1 MGTTE
6 QEQPNKDHLSMMC
19 VSVTQKEELWIILPV
34 SRKGKTKSS
43 KPVRKSFPILFAH
56 RGLLSS
62 HRFVLWKVI
71 KPNKVRVET
80 DSEHRGRGVKFKW
93 QVVPKVVP
101 LQCSAG
107 SLADFARYDRVQRA
121 SGVWVNR
128 HRELEFLGYMGR
140 CVVCSD
146 KTAASSGAPRFYNVH
161 QSSDNILRLWDKS
174 ITVITVISL
183 DSRGL
188 QWKMWNS
195 IILSTEFLTLYPTVS
210 KETIDY
216 IL

>member
-1 MGTTE
+1 M
-6 QEQPNKDHLSMMC
+6 
-19 VSVTQKEELWIILPV
+19 
-34 SRKGKTKSS
+34 
-43 KPVRKSFPILFAH
+43 
-56 RGLLSS
+56 
-62 HRFVLWKVI
+62 
-71 KPNKVRVET
+71 
-80 DSEHRGRGVKFKW
+80 KFKW
-93 QVVPKVVP
+93 QVVPEVVP

-107 SLADFARYDRVQRA
+107 SLADFARYDA
-121 SGVWVNR
+121 
-128 HRELEFLGYMGR
+128 R

-161 QSSDNILRLWDKS
+161 QSSDNIFRSWDKS

>member
-1 MGTTE
+1 
-6 QEQPNKDHLSMMC
+6 MC

-56 RGLLSS
+56 RGLRSS
-62 HRFVLWKVI
+62 HRSVLWKVI

-93 QVVPKVVP
+93 QVVPEVVP

-107 SLADFARYDRVQRA
+107 SLADFARYDA
-121 SGVWVNR
+121 
-128 HRELEFLGYMGR
+128 R

-161 QSSDNILRLWDKS
+161 QSSDNIFRSWDKS